1 MALHRRSDPR
11 RRLVEAR
18 IEPVR
23 LERGGEQVTVACGKA
38 APELRVVE
46 HLAEQGAEAGGKG
59 RVDGQLEVI
68 LPGAGAPRAEAGVQ
82 VVEDGPPLPV
92 PGEAAEILEV
102 LEPPRCRHPVDVL
115 AVDLEDVIVE
125 IGEHVEVGLEA
136 VAEGVRTGR
145 QAEERVHG
153 RLPGGRRPVLDDP
166 LIEQVHRVVLPPE
179 IVLDELLVG
188 LFPGP
193 IKPPVFTVQVNLHRA
208 PGPGHGVRF
217 DGQLAEEGV
226 LDLVFP
232 AGLSPVAEV
241 EVAEGRDARLG
252 GEDGVVQFAGPL
264 GLEVKAEGPL
274 GLRPGP
280 AAVDLKVEAG

>member
-1 MALHRRSDPR
+1 M
-11 RRLVEAR
+11 
-18 IEPVR
+18 
-23 LERGGEQVTVACGKA
+23 
-38 APELRVVE
+38 
-46 HLAEQGAEAGGKG
+46 
-59 RVDGQLEVI
+59 
-68 LPGAGAPRAEAGVQ
+68 
-82 VVEDGPPLPV
+82 
-92 PGEAAEILEV
+92 
-102 LEPPRCRHPVDVL
+102 
-115 AVDLEDVIVE
+115 DLEDVIVE